1 MCGKCWHQNLE
12 GLEKADNRVPWLEL
26 VRASDYESGGQE
38 FESLRARHEI
48 NGLGYLSILNKS
60 PVSAVCPQS

>member
-26 VRASDYESGGQE
+26 VRGRGLANSSLQLSPARLSRGSADRVVSVGFVTEGG
-38 FESLRARHEI
+38 A
-48 NGLGYLSILNKS
+48 
-60 PVSAVCPQS
+60 